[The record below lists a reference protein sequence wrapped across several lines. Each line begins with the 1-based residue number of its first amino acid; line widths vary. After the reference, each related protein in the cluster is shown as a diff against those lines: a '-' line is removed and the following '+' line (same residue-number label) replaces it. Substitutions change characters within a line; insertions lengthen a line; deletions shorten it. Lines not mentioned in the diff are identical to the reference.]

1 MKRYGFE
8 QHTQVYNVSYSV
20 KMNTKKVPKG
30 RGGGRCRSNGAQRDA
45 GKHHEKGDHYEAKRD
60 MIRS

>member
-30 RGGGRCRSNGAQRDA
+30 RGGGGGGVDPTGHSGTQGSTMKRGIIMKRS
-45 GKHHEKGDHYEAKRD
+45 ET
-60 MIRS
+60 